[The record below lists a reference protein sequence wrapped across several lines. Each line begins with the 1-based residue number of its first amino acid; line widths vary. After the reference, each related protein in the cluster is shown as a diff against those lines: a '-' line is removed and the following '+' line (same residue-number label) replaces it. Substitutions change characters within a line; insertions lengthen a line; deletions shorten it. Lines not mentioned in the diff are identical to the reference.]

1 VATYTRLESPSLEP
15 RFAAGR
21 RSAASGAPRSR
32 WETVLAS
39 GFVDERRRSAA
50 VADAPAAGVR
60 PTPSRHASSACVAPG
75 GSTARR
81 AKPA

>member
-1 VATYTRLESPSLEP
+1 MATYTRLESPLLEP

-21 RSAASGAPRSR
+21 RPAVGEPRSR

-50 VADAPAAGVR
+50 VADAPAAGAGFR
-60 PTPSRHASSACVAPG
+60 PSRHASSACVARRVH
-75 GSTARR
+75 GS
-81 AKPA
+81 

>member
-15 RFAAGR
+15 PATAWRRPAVAGEPR
-21 RSAASGAPRSR
+21 RSR

-50 VADAPAAGVR
+50 PDDGVR
-60 PTPSRHASSACVAPG
+60 PTRSRHATSGCVAHRVH
-75 GSTARR
+75 GS
-81 AKPA
+81 